1 MTFSS
6 EIYRRLHFRMNILD
20 YPEERISVQEIELS
34 VATRKRR
41 ISVDL
46 SQEDSNS
53 VSLGELEKAVRRSPL
68 MKRDRRKSK
77 MLKMLLLVPN
87 FFPSGGYIM
96 LWRVLSFDRANVI
109 LPLVHDTH
117 IDFLWVLFPVF
128 LVDRFGPLVQEHC
141 L

>member
-46 SQEDSNS
+46 S
-53 VSLGELEKAVRRSPL
+53 
-68 MKRDRRKSK
+68 
-77 MLKMLLLVPN
+77 
-87 FFPSGGYIM
+87 
-96 LWRVLSFDRANVI
+96 
-109 LPLVHDTH
+109 
-117 IDFLWVLFPVF
+117 
-128 LVDRFGPLVQEHC
+128 
-141 L
+141 

>member
-77 MLKMLLLVPN
+77 MLKMLLLVPI

-109 LPLVHDTH
+109 LPLVQTR
-117 IDFLWVLFPVF
+117 ILIFCGFCFLCFWSAGLA
-128 LVDRFGPLVQEHC
+128 L
-141 L
+141 